1 MFLVL
6 KNQRPQIPPVSL
18 FLCLLLTLGFHKYW
32 SESCS
37 SFSCNPLMFFWS
49 PVGWGWGVF
58 SNLMIKSQYFSE
70 PLCLG
75 CDLHECLSSGVH
87 YSPLLPTHWG
97 GTGSLEGLEWKECP
111 SPSGMRLFPLGE
123 LAFRTL
129 GGILQ

>member
-1 MFLVL
+1 M
-6 KNQRPQIPPVSL
+6 
-18 FLCLLLTLGFHKYW
+18 
-32 SESCS
+32 
-37 SFSCNPLMFFWS
+37 
-49 PVGWGWGVF
+49 F